1 MEFDKTRGRQLYEEM
16 LERLDIPLDASKA
29 TIENGMEVLFLF
41 TVSEAILRANNMD
54 ITQARR
60 KQMMLEL
67 IRMDEQITIETTKL
81 ANEVVKSKYN

>member
-1 MEFDKTRGRQLYEEM
+1 MEFDKTRVRQLYEEM

-67 IRMDEQITIETTKL
+67 IRMDEQITIGD
-81 ANEVVKSKYN
+81 Y